1 MSPALP
7 NTPTPTKGEQTRAV
21 ILDAALKIA
30 SKLGLEGL
38 TIGTLADETGM
49 SKSGLFAH
57 FGSRE
62 ELQLAVLEHAAQIYG
77 QRVFLPA
84 LQIARG
90 LPRLRA
96 LFERWLDWTIASG
109 LPGGCI
115 MISAA
120 AEYDDRPGPIRD
132 AVIANQRRGTAISEK
147 AVRLAIEEGH
157 LRSDTDPEQIAF
169 EMLGIVLASH
179 NHRRLLGD
187 KEARKRSLTA
197 FEELIARHAVP
208 RKTLKAV
215 SR

>member
-1 MSPALP
+1 MNAQ
-7 NTPTPTKGEQTRAV
+7 TKGEQTRAA
-21 ILDAALKIA
+21 ILDQALQIA

-38 TIGTLADETGM
+38 TIGSLADATGM

-62 ELQLAVLEHAAQIYG
+62 DLQLAVLEHAAQIYG

-84 LQIARG
+84 LKIARG

-96 LFERWLDWTIASG
+96 LFERWLDWTLASG

-132 AVIANQRRGTAISEK
+132 AVIANQHRGTAISEK

-157 LRSDTDPEQIAF
+157 LRADTDPEQIAF

-187 KEARKRSLTA
+187 SAARKRALTA
-197 FEELIARHAVP
+197 FEQLVGRHAADHKKL
-208 RKTLKAV
+208 RAV